1 MLNRIKKRL
10 NFRAIAVFFAVMIL
24 LPYCMTIPVSAVG
37 LWEGE
42 TAAPE
47 YEAEAEEELPLL
59 VDDAWLLMPYDKDE
73 ISEILES
80 VSDKWNADVVIVT
93 TSSTDG
99 KTAEA
104 YADDFYDY
112 NGYGRDSRN
121 TGILFLVDMGER
133 QWAFSTTGKAIDVF
147 GDRDLEVMEDEI
159 IGYLSSG
166 DYKTAFETFAEY
178 VDYYFQ
184 AYEAYLQGDSS
195 LYEESYAGH
204 GFHLG
209 VGGKIF
215 IGLAVG
221 AVVGFAVA
229 GSMKSK
235 MVGIRRSRY
244 AGNYV
249 MRDSMQMSRAADI
262 FLYRNV
268 TRVKI
273 QTESTG
279 SGTHHSGS
287 VHVGSSGVSHGGRSG
302 RF

>member
-10 NFRAIAVFFAVMIL
+10 NFRAIAVFFAVMMFVL
-24 LPYCMTIPVSAVG
+24 CCTPLQVSAMG

-42 TAAPE
+42 TLAPE
-47 YEAEAEEELPLL
+47 SETETEEELPLL
-59 VDDAWLLMPYDKDE
+59 VDDAWLLMTYDKEE
-73 ISEILES
+73 ISALLES

-93 TSSTDG
+93 TNSTDG
-99 KTAEA
+99 KTAQA

-121 TGILFLVDMGER
+121 TGILFLIDMGER
-133 QWAFSTTGKAIDVF
+133 QWAFSTTGGAIDVF
-147 GDRDLEVMEDEI
+147 GDRDLAVMEDEI
-159 IGYLSSG
+159 IGYLSG
-166 DYKTAFETFAEY
+166 GEYKTAFEKFAEY

-204 GFHLG
+204 GFYLG
-209 VGGKIF
+209 TGGKVF
-215 IGLAVG
+215 IGLIVG
-221 AVVGFAVA
+221 VIVGFSVA

-249 MRDSMQMSRAADI
+249 MRDSMQMKRAADI
-262 FLYRNV
+262 YLYRHV
-268 TRVKI
+268 SKVKI
-273 QTESTG
+273 QSESSG
-279 SGTHHSGS
+279 SGTHRSGS
-287 VHVGSSGVSHGGRSG
+287 VHVSSSGVSHGGRSG